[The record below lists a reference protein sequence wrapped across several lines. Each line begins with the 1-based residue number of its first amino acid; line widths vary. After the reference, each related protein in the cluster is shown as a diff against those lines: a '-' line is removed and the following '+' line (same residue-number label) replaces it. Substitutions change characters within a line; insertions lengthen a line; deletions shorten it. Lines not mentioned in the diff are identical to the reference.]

1 MKITMNDI
9 EIKKPKG
16 NFLLPLIIISNLF
29 PLYGVVKFNWTIF
42 TIVYIYWIEL
52 LIISFFQLL
61 KIFISQ
67 GGVEHS
73 FFKKLKLAIK
83 FFVFRTFIFFF
94 YLMFIFV
101 FLGILM
107 KDNDKSENH
116 TFAMTIILRAPFMKV
131 VLLNFL
137 LYNFVHFFVMFILSG
152 EYKMSKPEDQF
163 QLFDSH
169 MIVVHI
175 VVVLGT
181 FLAKFVEESLHADH
195 HIAMIACVCL
205 FIFVKILVDIARQA
219 MGRDASHEVVGKYI

>member
-1 MKITMNDI
+1 MNNI
-9 EIKKPKG
+9 EVKKPKS
-16 NFLLPLIIISNLF
+16 NFLLPLIILSNLF

-67 GGVEHS
+67 GEEHA
-73 FFKKLKLAIK
+73 FFKKIK
-83 FFVFRTFIFFF
+83 ISFQFFLFRTFIFFF

-101 FLGILM
+101 FLGLLM
-107 KDNDKSENH
+107 KNDKDTNH
-116 TFAMTIILRAPFMKV
+116 NFAMTVILRAPFMKV

-137 LYNFVHFFVMFILSG
+137 VYNLVEFFVMFILSG
-152 EYKMSKPEDQF
+152 EYKTSKPADQF

-181 FLAKFVEESLHADH
+181 FLAKFVQESLHADP

-205 FIFVKILVDIARQA
+205 FIFVKILVDIARQG
-219 MGRDASHEVVGKYI
+219 MNSDASAEIAGKYI